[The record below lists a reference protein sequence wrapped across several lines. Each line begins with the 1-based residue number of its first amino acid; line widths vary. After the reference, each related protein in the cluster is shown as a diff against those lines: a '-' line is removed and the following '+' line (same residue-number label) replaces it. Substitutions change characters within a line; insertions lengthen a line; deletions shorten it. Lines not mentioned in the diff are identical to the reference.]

1 MTLDEELQIIIT
13 KDFEMNSFAKGTE
26 KLIWCLV
33 NHHVYKEI
41 WTPETGEKLSTE
53 WAPGNAEDKY
63 PVYVKKKKKIKSLSI
78 CHLEKLENLQK
89 LCFTFWGQI
98 SMVTAKL

>member
-1 MTLDEELQIIIT
+1 MALDEELQIIIT

-63 PVYVKKKKKIKSLSI
+63 PVYVKRK
-78 CHLEKLENLQK
+78 
-89 LCFTFWGQI
+89 W
-98 SMVTAKL
+98 

>member
-1 MTLDEELQIIIT
+1 MALDEELQIIIT

-26 KLIWCLV
+26 NLIWCLV

-53 WAPGNAEDKY
+53 
-63 PVYVKKKKKIKSLSI
+63 
-78 CHLEKLENLQK
+78 
-89 LCFTFWGQI
+89 
-98 SMVTAKL
+98 